1 MKHGVWMMN
10 KSKVIKIVLS
20 VFAVIIIVCA
30 VLFVTDRSKRFEM
43 TEKSI
48 IAMDTVVTEKIYATE
63 DSATYIKAVGEII
76 NGLEDKISRYEA
88 SSAVSALNK
97 GEKVSESS
105 LTAVIDTL
113 KSISEETDGAFDI
126 TVGKLVDLWGIGED
140 NEQVPDSKE
149 INKALETVDYTAL
162 KEKEGYL
169 ILEGEGQ
176 LDLGAIGK
184 GYACDMLKAY
194 LSSTDVK
201 GAVISVGGS
210 ILAYGDYN
218 KKGDKWNVA
227 VRHPRS
233 ESGYLGIISLDEG
246 FVSTSGDY
254 ERYFEKDGVRYH
266 HIFDANT
273 GYPASSGLISVTV
286 VAESGILSD
295 ALSTACFILG
305 EEKGTELLEK
315 YNASAVFVDEDMN
328 ITTVGEIEFESQ

>member
-1 MKHGVWMMN
+1 MNYGVVMMN

-20 VFAVIIIVCA
+20 VLAVVIVICAVI
-30 VLFVTDRSKRFEM
+30 FVTDSNKRFEM

-48 IAMDTVVTEKIYATE
+48 IAMDTVVTEKIYAEE
-63 DSATYIKAVGEII
+63 DSATYIRAVGEII
-76 NGLEDKISRYEA
+76 NGLEDKISRYEQD
-88 SSAVSALNK
+88 SAVSALNR
-97 GEKVSESS
+97 GEKVSDTS
-105 LTAVIDTL
+105 LRAVIDTL
-113 KSISEETDGAFDI
+113 EEISRETDGAFDI
-126 TVGKLVDLWGIGED
+126 TVGKLVDLWGIGEG
-140 NEQVPDSKE
+140 NEEVPDSKA
-149 INKALETVDYTAL
+149 IKNALESVDYTAL
-162 KEKEGYL
+162 KEEDNL
-169 ILEGEGQ
+169 FVLEGEAE

-184 GYACDMLKAY
+184 GYACDLIKAY
-194 LSSTDVK
+194 FTSTDVK
-201 GAVISVGGS
+201 GAVVSVGGS

-233 ESGYLGIISLDEG
+233 DNEYLGIISLDEG

-305 EEKGTELLEK
+305 KEKGTELLEK
-315 YNASAVFVDEDMN
+315 YNSSAVFVDEDMN
-328 ITTVGEIEFESQ
+328 ITTVGDIEFESQ